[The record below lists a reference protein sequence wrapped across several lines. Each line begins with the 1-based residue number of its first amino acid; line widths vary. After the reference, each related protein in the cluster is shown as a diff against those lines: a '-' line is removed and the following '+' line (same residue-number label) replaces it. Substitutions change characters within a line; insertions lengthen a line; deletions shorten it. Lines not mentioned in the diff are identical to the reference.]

1 MQGDSGS
8 LVRIHVDPDHMSDMF
23 ERVRPEQ
30 GPTDSGLLLET
41 MSTDERSEGLPGKE
55 EERGRESRLFD
66 DLSDLLER
74 IQSK

>member
-1 MQGDSGS
+1 MRPF
-8 LVRIHVDPDHMSDMF
+8 VRIHVDPDHMSDLF

-30 GPTDSGLLLET
+30 GSTDSGLLLET
-41 MSTDERSEGLPGKE
+41 MSTDERPEGLPGKE
-55 EERGRESRLFD
+55 EERERESRLFD